1 MSETEYYILFP
12 NVDNG
17 LKLSEILKANKIEA
31 TIVPT
36 PREASKCCGISIL
49 IRQKDSLTAVRECI
63 RKSNINII
71 DIFELIKDRNPKR
84 DKFC

>member
-1 MSETEYYILFP
+1 MEQTEYYILFP

-17 LKLSEILKANKIEA
+17 IKLNELLKAEKISV
-31 TIVPT
+31 TITPT

-49 IRQKDSLTAVRECI
+49 INNKDDLHRIKECI
-63 RKSNINII
+63 AANHVEII
-71 DIFELIKDRNPKR
+71 DIFEIAAKRDPKR